1 MRFEVYRTNLDPIAG
16 RSALSIQPSQ
26 GEGAKGNAQANA
38 LPSKLNAAGLY
49 NCLNCQN
56 KL

>member
-38 LPSKLNAAGLY
+38 LPSKLNADGLY